1 MLLRAEHLT
10 LYRHGRTLVRS
21 LNPSLAPHQLVAVLG
36 PNGAGKSTL
45 LGLLAGET
53 PPDEGSLS
61 WRNQPLAGFSL
72 AELARRRAYL
82 MQHHENA
89 PGLSGRDVVE
99 IGLFAHGDPRAHQV
113 ACRQAV
119 ELAQPTLLP
128 AAYDTLS
135 GGEQARVQFARVL
148 AQVLAG
154 SGERLLLLDE
164 PTSAL
169 DPAHQ
174 NTCWPPAA
182 SFAATLPLAVVV
194 VLHDLNLAA
203 RHADRVVLLDQ
214 AAGSRCRAGRSTG
227 PRHESKQYSASG
239 CMCCRT
245 RMSRPCRF
253 VPRYPAWTPSSPFV
267 LYQPVWRQISLQAA
281 SRSNSRIAT

>member
-1 MLLRAEHLT
+1 MLLRAGNLT
-10 LYRHGRTLVRS
+10 LGRHGRTLIRS
-21 LNPSLAPHQLVAVLG
+21 LSLSLAPHQLVAVLG

-53 PPDEGSLS
+53 PADEGSLM
-61 WRNQPLAGFSL
+61 WQGQPLAGFSP

-82 MQHHENA
+82 MQQHENA

-99 IGLFAHGDPRAHQV
+99 IGLFAHGDPRAHQT

-119 ELAQPTLLP
+119 ELAQAATLLP

-164 PTSAL
+164 PTAAL

-174 NTCWPPAA
+174 EHLLATCRQLCRA
-182 SFAATLPLAVVV
+182 LPLAVVV

-214 AAGSRCRAGRSTG
+214 GRLVADAAPAEALTPARIEAVFGQRVHVLPHPDIPSL
-227 PRHESKQYSASG
+227 PV
-239 CMCCRT
+239 
-245 RMSRPCRF
+245 F
-253 VPRYPAWTPSSPFV
+253 VPRYPA
-267 LYQPVWRQISLQAA
+267 
-281 SRSNSRIAT
+281 